1 MDELETRLFSWTPR
15 PPSAGLERRL
25 FAAGPAADEALL
37 PFRFSWLAPATAG
50 LMLLCVVFNQ
60 RYGPTLSGSA
70 SPGPMV
76 AMILSNQSAAAYLP
90 GGVQAERNNLPAN
103 AFSRSKKAGAW
114 LRNVDCR
121 P

>member
-1 MDELETRLFSWTPR
+1 
-15 PPSAGLERRL
+15 
-25 FAAGPAADEALL
+25 
-37 PFRFSWLAPATAG
+37 
-50 LMLLCVVFNQ
+50 
-60 RYGPTLSGSA
+60 
-70 SPGPMV
+70 
-76 AMILSNQSAAAYLP
+76 MILSNQSAAAYLP